1 MKSELLTPEEAADML
16 KLSKYTI
23 YEMVKRGELPAVKV
37 GRKVRINISDI
48 DALIHK
54 GKVKV
59 EQEPVKGQINREE
72 IVYDADNTILF
83 MGSHDIYLDYV
94 IDFINQNSPKKR
106 IVPAYIGSMNGLLN
120 LYWEKADIAGCHLFD
135 EETGEYNT
143 SFVKR
148 IFSGEKVYILRF
160 VKRNLGWVVAK
171 GNPKKIENWQDLSRT
186 DLTLINRQKGSGTRI
201 LLDYQIKKMGIAKEQ
216 IKGYNQIER
225 THYGTVAAIA
235 RGDADLALGT
245 ESAAR
250 LIGMDFIPLTKESYD
265 FVIRPDFLEG
275 DSWSSLEHA
284 LRSSELREKITALG
298 GYEIENM
305 GEIIEEVY

>member
-1 MKSELLTPEEAADML
+1 MEKELLTPEETAQLL

-37 GRKVRINISDI
+37 GRRVRIRRSDI
-48 DALIHK
+48 DAFIYSSRI
-54 GKVKV
+54 KV
-59 EQEPVKGQINREE
+59 EQEPARGQINREE
-72 IVYDADNTILF
+72 ILYETDNTILF

-106 IVPAYIGSMNGLLN
+106 IIPAYIGSMDGLMN

-148 IFSGEKVYILRF
+148 IFPGEKVYILRF
-160 VKRNLGWVVAK
+160 VKRNLGWIVAK

-186 DLTLINRQKGSGTRI
+186 DLTLINRQKGAGTRV
-201 LLDYQIKKMGIAKEQ
+201 LLDYQIKKLGISKEQ

-225 THYGTVAAIA
+225 THYGTAAAIA

-250 LIGMDFIPLTKESYD
+250 LIGMNFIPLTKERYD
-265 FVIRPDFLEG
+265 LVIRPDFLNS
-275 DSWSSLEHA
+275 DSWTYIQQA
-284 LRSSELREKITALG
+284 LRSPELRGKIMTLG

-305 GEIIEEVY
+305 REICEEIY